1 MVGGE
6 EYFQNVSTE
15 TRKLFQQGIISAALN
30 TNAWIITNGLH
41 LGVAKE
47 VGLTFDQ
54 LRYKNIKAVQNIRC
68 IGIVNWNSIAY
79 KSQLAQWHTTIPNLK
94 RERLY
99 RTWQLPV
106 EEIPKTFP
114 LDHNHT
120 HFLMFNVDPHSVD
133 PQDDINRLVRL
144 RTEFEENLQINTKYG
159 QPYVIPIV
167 QILIGGNI
175 SSITSVCT
183 AIRRKIPVIAITG
196 TSGVADLII
205 HEYRYL
211 YGENQ
216 IRSEDE
222 YENARQQPQFNDYHL
237 KETFGPNQETLNGI
251 TRQFTEMMKSRE
263 GYFLLNSFALSENE
277 PESQLDDVILNAHH
291 HAVQIAENPWEK
303 RASNLILAIAC
314 KKYERVKQYI
324 YEHRS
329 TMNWP
334 FLELDKPLMFTM
346 HQNDVR
352 FIELFIEDSRS
363 FERLRRII
371 TADGLYKNLNE
382 NDRSAMLPIVDKKGD
397 IRQMY
402 YATCF
407 KPNTIKFYSNA
418 QGFIR
423 DLLLWTILM
432 DRFHMTTFL
441 CSQTENTIVASLL
454 ASKIY
459 QIAAESEKN
468 FEKKLVYRNRKKI
481 FDEHAT
487 IIMNRCFNIHEDLA
501 VQILTSHSEVYF
513 DYSPLELAEEIGSQ
527 SFLGTK
533 CVQKYL
539 DRQWSG
545 AIIGDTNSSIC
556 IRALQTCLINP
567 ICLPGPGFEFFRS
580 PCVRFRLNILFTIM
594 FLFLFSTVL
603 LHDYRPSNGN
613 KENFF
618 GISWK
623 EIFVHICMIGI
634 IADEIFQ
641 SL

>member
-1 MVGGE
+1 
-6 EYFQNVSTE
+6 
-15 TRKLFQQGIISAALN
+15 
-30 TNAWIITNGLH
+30 
-41 LGVAKE
+41 
-47 VGLTFDQ
+47 
-54 LRYKNIKAVQNIRC
+54 
-68 IGIVNWNSIAY
+68 
-79 KSQLAQWHTTIPNLK
+79 
-94 RERLY
+94 
-99 RTWQLPV
+99 
-106 EEIPKTFP
+106 
-114 LDHNHT
+114 
-120 HFLMFNVDPHSVD
+120 
-133 PQDDINRLVRL
+133 
-144 RTEFEENLQINTKYG
+144 
-159 QPYVIPIV
+159 
-167 QILIGGNI
+167 
-175 SSITSVCT
+175 
-183 AIRRKIPVIAITG
+183 
-196 TSGVADLII
+196 
-205 HEYRYL
+205 
-211 YGENQ
+211 
-216 IRSEDE
+216 
-222 YENARQQPQFNDYHL
+222 
-237 KETFGPNQETLNGI
+237 
-251 TRQFTEMMKSRE
+251 MMKSRE

-418 QGFIR
+418 Q
-423 DLLLWTILM
+423 
-432 DRFHMTTFL
+432 
-441 CSQTENTIVASLL
+441 ASLL

-613 KENFF
+613 KRNFF

-641 SL
+641 VKFLYCTLITYS

>member
-1 MVGGE
+1 MNRRIHSE
-6 EYFQNVSTE
+6 
-15 TRKLFQQGIISAALN
+15 LA
-30 TNAWIITNGLH
+30 
-41 LGVAKE
+41 
-47 VGLTFDQ
+47 
-54 LRYKNIKAVQNIRC
+54 
-68 IGIVNWNSIAY
+68 SI
-79 KSQLAQWHTTIPNLK
+79 K

-183 AIRRKIPVIAITG
+183 AIGRKIPVIAITG

-371 TADGLYKNLNE
+371 TADGLYKNLN
-382 NDRSAMLPIVDKKGD
+382 
-397 IRQMY
+397 
-402 YATCF
+402 
-407 KPNTIKFYSNA
+407 
-418 QGFIR
+418 
-423 DLLLWTILM
+423 
-432 DRFHMTTFL
+432 
-441 CSQTENTIVASLL
+441 TIVASLL

-468 FEKKLVYRNRKKI
+468 FEKKLVYQNREKI
-481 FDEHAT
+481 FDKHAT

-545 AIIGDTNSSIC
+545 AIIRDTNSSIC

-580 PCVRFRLNILFTIM
+580 PCVRFRLNIVSM
-594 FLFLFSTVL
+594 
-603 LHDYRPSNGN
+603 
-613 KENFF
+613 
-618 GISWK
+618 
-623 EIFVHICMIGI
+623 
-634 IADEIFQ
+634 
-641 SL
+641 